1 MQIKKVLVV
10 GATGKVGSEIAKNL
24 ISQGYFVRGTTKDKK
39 LLNLKEKNFEYVYL
53 DLETMEGLKEAFQD
67 TDRAFFLSPAGYL
80 DQYKLLSPLIREAKN
95 KNLEKVV
102 LMSVMGVN
110 LIESSPLRRA
120 EVELEN
126 SGLNYNIIR
135 PNWFMQNFNTFWIQG
150 IIELNK
156 ILLPAGD
163 AKVSFIDSRDISDVA
178 TKLLTSNIH
187 NNKAFDLTGPESI
200 THDTVANYISSITN
214 KKVFYQN
221 ISSSEFKKDLLN
233 AELSEHYAD
242 FLVTIMGFLREG
254 FNSKVTDSV
263 SNILGRSAI
272 SISKYVNDYK
282 KYWL

>member
-1 MQIKKVLVV
+1 
-10 GATGKVGSEIAKNL
+10 
-24 ISQGYFVRGTTKDKK
+24 
-39 LLNLKEKNFEYVYL
+39 
-53 DLETMEGLKEAFQD
+53 
-67 TDRAFFLSPAGYL
+67 L
-80 DQYKLLSPLIREAKN
+80 DQYKLLSTLIREAKN

-110 LIESSPLRRA
+110 LIETSPLRRA

-150 IIELNK
+150 IIKSNK

-163 AKVSFIDSRDISDVA
+163 AKVSFIDARDISDVA

-233 AELSEHYAD
+233 AELPEHYAD

-263 SNILGRSAI
+263 SNILGRSPI